1 MKRILIIFVFFL
13 SSCGYQPLYLNNN
26 IGDLKFKEMELTGSK
41 KINRRIISLMNIE
54 IDKEKSR
61 YDKINIKSSKQILE
75 TSKNSKGQPQSFKMI
90 LNVTFSIKNK
100 DEIMKEQSVTK
111 EFSYKNLDNK
121 FDLNEREIE
130 IENNLLNEIIDE
142 FFIYLSI

>member
-41 KINRRIISLMNIE
+41 KINRRIISLMKIE

-75 TSKNSKGQPQSFKMI
+75 TSRNSKGQPQSFKMI

>member
-1 MKRILIIFVFFL
+1 
-13 SSCGYQPLYLNNN
+13 
-26 IGDLKFKEMELTGSK
+26 MELTGSK

-75 TSKNSKGQPQSFKMI
+75 TSRNSKGQPQSFKMI

>member
-75 TSKNSKGQPQSFKMI
+75 TSKNSKGQPQFFKMI
-90 LNVTFSIKNK
+90 LNVTFSFKNK

>member
-54 IDKEKSR
+54 IDKEKNR

-75 TSKNSKGQPQSFKMI
+75 TSRNSKGQPQSFKMI

-142 FFIYLSI
+142 F

>member
-1 MKRILIIFVFFL
+1 MKQILFIFVFFL

-26 IGDLKFKEMELTGSK
+26 IGDLKFKEIELVGSK
-41 KINRRIISLMNIE
+41 IINRRIISLMNIE
-54 IDKEKSR
+54 INEEEYK
-61 YDKINIKSSKQILE
+61 YDKINITSSKQILE
-75 TSKNSKGQPQSFKMI
+75 TSRNSKGQPLFFKMI
-90 LNVTFSIKNK
+90 LNVTFSIKNE
-100 DEIMKEQSVTK
+100 DNIIKEQSILK

>member
-1 MKRILIIFVFFL
+1 
-13 SSCGYQPLYLNNN
+13 
-26 IGDLKFKEMELTGSK
+26 
-41 KINRRIISLMNIE
+41 
-54 IDKEKSR
+54 
-61 YDKINIKSSKQILE
+61 
-75 TSKNSKGQPQSFKMI
+75 MI
-90 LNVTFSIKNK
+90 LNVTYSIKNE
-100 DEIMKEQSVTK
+100 DDVIKEQSILK

>member
-75 TSKNSKGQPQSFKMI
+75 TSRNSKGQPQSFKMI

>member
-75 TSKNSKGQPQSFKMI
+75 TSRNSKGQPQFFKMI
-90 LNVTFSIKNK
+90 LNVTFSFKNK

>member
-54 IDKEKSR
+54 IDKEKNR

-75 TSKNSKGQPQSFKMI
+75 TSRNSKGQPQSFKMI